1 MAGAS
6 DKVRFYMEQAVPQL
20 REFEEKKI
28 FTKDEIRSLVKK
40 RSDFEHL
47 LLARGCPPPT
57 FARYAAW
64 ESNLERLRASRCQ
77 RLRIKSSSSHTG
89 QARVLAIFARGT
101 RKHPGD
107 LGLWMTY
114 LEYARTAGATS
125 KFKVILTA
133 ALRLHCTVP
142 GLWVYAARCAL
153 EESDM
158 GEARSFL
165 QRGARFCNQGPE
177 MWVQYAKLEMIF
189 LAKIAAR
196 RRVLG
201 LDAPAVK
208 AVEEKEVVE
217 ETQGFEGDEIKFP
230 EFKAQ
235 SLGQSAME
243 GVKVDGEAKQDPMNT
258 PALQGAIPLAIF
270 DDAAKQAFFSAEA
283 AQHFFDMFTVFTQV
297 GCLPKVLQHVLDV
310 MMERFPTEAATWD
323 CCVRMPLVGVS
334 PLTAEFP
341 GQLAV
346 ALGRLGEGK
355 EKVRVKGALAKKTA
369 AWVEKVLAVEGLDE
383 GIKTV
388 LEVTL
393 RKLEWSGL

>member
-64 ESNLERLRASRCQ
+64 ESNLERRRASRCQ
-77 RLRIKSSSSHTG
+77 RLRIKSPSSHTG
-89 QARVLAIFARGT
+89 QARVLAIVGRGT

-125 KFKVILTA
+125 KFKVMLAA

-208 AVEEKEVVE
+208 AVEENEVEE

-258 PALQGAIPLAIF
+258 PA
-270 DDAAKQAFFSAEA
+270 AFFSAEA

-297 GCLPKVLQHVLDV
+297 SCLPKVLQHVLDV

-323 CCVRMPLVGVS
+323 CYVRMPLVGVS

-341 GQLAV
+341 GALGV
-346 ALGRLGEGK
+346 ALARLGEGK

>member
-1 MAGAS
+1 ML
-6 DKVRFYMEQAVPQL
+6 F
-20 REFEEKKI
+20 
-28 FTKDEIRSLVKK
+28 RS
-40 RSDFEHL
+40 
-47 LLARGCPPPT
+47 PT

-64 ESNLERLRASRCQ
+64 EANLERLRASRCN

-89 QARVLAIFARGT
+89 QARVLAIFGRGT

-208 AVEEKEVVE
+208 AVEEKPE
-217 ETQGFEGDEIKFP
+217 EEGQGFEGDEIKFP

-270 DDAAKQAFFSAEA
+270 DDAAKQAFFNAEA

-323 CCVRMPLVGVS
+323 CYVRMPLVGVS

-369 AWVEKVLAVEGLDE
+369 AWVEKVLAMEGLDG
-383 GIKTV
+383 GITTV

>member
-1 MAGAS
+1 
-6 DKVRFYMEQAVPQL
+6 
-20 REFEEKKI
+20 
-28 FTKDEIRSLVKK
+28 DEIRSLVKK

-64 ESNLERLRASRCQ
+64 EANLERLRATRCTRQ
-77 RLRIKSSSSHTG
+77 RIKSSSSHAG
-89 QARVLAIFARGT
+89 QARVLSIFSRGT

-125 KFKVILTA
+125 KFKVILTS

-177 MWVQYAKLEMIF
+177 LWVQYAKVEMIF

-201 LDAPAVK
+201 LDRPAVE
-208 AVEEKEVVE
+208 ALEGTEKEVE
-217 ETQGFEGDEIKFP
+217 EEEAKGFEGDEIKFP

-270 DDAAKQAFFSAEA
+270 DDAAKQAFFNAEA
-283 AQHFFDMFTVFTQV
+283 AQHFFDMFALFMQV
-297 GCLPKVLQHVLDV
+297 GCQDKVLQHVLDV

-323 CCVRMPLVGVS
+323 CYVRMPLVGVS

-341 GQLAV
+341 GRLAV
-346 ALGRLGEGK
+346 ALGRLTEGK
-355 EKVRVKGALAKKTA
+355 EKVRVKALLAKKTA
-369 AWVEKVLAVEGLDE
+369 GWVEKVLVMEGLDE
-383 GIKTV
+383 GVKTV